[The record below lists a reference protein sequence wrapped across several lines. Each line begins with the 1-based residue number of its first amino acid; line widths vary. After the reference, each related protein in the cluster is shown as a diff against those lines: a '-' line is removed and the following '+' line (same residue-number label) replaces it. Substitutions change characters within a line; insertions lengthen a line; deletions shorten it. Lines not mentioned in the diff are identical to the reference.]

1 VVAEWLP
8 PTLVTLLGQEEDCLQ
23 QQKLPL
29 VSGAT
34 YQGAGSLNFFKHY
47 YSVYLELVA
56 ANKFHGQKKRR
67 PDVSPVNSP
76 FNLVLIFQFFYKKK
90 TSF

>member
-56 ANKFHGQKKRR
+56 ANKFIYKLLSVIR
-67 PDVSPVNSP
+67 NE
-76 FNLVLIFQFFYKKK
+76 NFFADFCSFYLSK
-90 TSF
+90 TYL